1 MLWFIFKGSSLL
13 LRHSKSGCYEVP
25 DECKP
30 PLERRSTLN
39 ALDVAPLA
47 DGTPV
52 KTFRTNKEALPPAG
66 FEFIELRATFG
77 LLNKELYAK
86 AVKCAELLHWHEH
99 TRFCGVCGAP
109 MTLQTSISKRCGAC
123 GNEIWAQVTPA
134 VIVLIS
140 RGDEILM
147 VKAHNFT
154 GNYFGL
160 VAGFVETGEN
170 LEETCIREIKEETG
184 LEVKNFRYLMSQ
196 AWPYPSVLMVGFTAE
211 YVSGELKLQQS
222 ELAAGGWFNINSL
235 PALPPPAG
243 AAYKMIEAY
252 KALRN
257 REL

>member
-1 MLWFIFKGSSLL
+1 MLWFIFKNSSLL
-13 LRHSKSGCYEVP
+13 LKRLKTERYALPDGCE
-25 DECKP
+25 P
-30 PLERRSTLN
+30 PLKERQLFN

-52 KTFRTNKEALPPAG
+52 KTFRLGKEAEPPAG
-66 FEFIELRATFG
+66 FEFIELRATYQ

-99 TRFCGVCGAP
+99 TRFCGVCGKP
-109 MTLQTSISKRCGAC
+109 MSLQTDISKRCEAC
-123 GNEIWAQVTPA
+123 GNEIWAQVSPA

-184 LEVKNFRYLMSQ
+184 LEVKNFRYLLSQ
-196 AWPYPSVLMVGFTAE
+196 AWPYPSVLMVGFAAE
-211 YVSGELKLQQS
+211 YVSGELKLQAS